1 MGYLLLS
8 HFIFSEPIGA
18 RQWIGFGVLLAAAY
32 IMCSYNNSIKSA
44 LTPDYKNDCLTVLGK
59 KQAAKAA
66 EHLKNFR
73 IEQIF
78 SSTKGRAMETA
89 EYTAQV
95 LGLDVIPCDF
105 MRELSWGS
113 LDGEPLLCDAHPWKL
128 ANYFAAEGIP
138 QPDRDWR
145 EMEPYRQSAVV
156 REVERVT
163 AGFDAFLAELGYQ
176 REEDY
181 YRVMGED
188 VDKKIAVFSHGGA
201 SSAVFSHLFNIP
213 FPQVCAFLHLDY
225 TSVTTVRLSNEKG
238 ALIYPKLIGSNDAR
252 HIEGVTVENVYG
264 N

>member
-105 MRELSWGS
+105 MRE
-113 LDGEPLLCDAHPWKL
+113 
-128 ANYFAAEGIP
+128 
-138 QPDRDWR
+138 
-145 EMEPYRQSAVV
+145 
-156 REVERVT
+156 VERVT
-163 AGFDAFLAELGYQ
+163 VGFDAFLAELGYQ

-225 TSVTTVRLSNEKG
+225 TSVTTVRLPNEKG